1 MALQGRIAASRWG
14 CHAALCI
21 MAYGF
26 AILPNLVLLIGTALV
41 AAGSDGQMQPS
52 AHVWQSVMEYT
63 LTGWAFLFMAIPLLM
78 GRYRPASGSPAGT
91 ARASPLLETGGGGLL
106 GGNRGGGECGVFIIL
121 QANFCGLPGNVQM
134 CKCAAQIFSHT
145 RARKIIRWKSHN
157 CGVDVP
163 DKQSLCWLEV
173 SWPSFRSP
181 ICRHAMHILSFLPAS
196 ELSRY
201 SGSDRVSF
209 FLPPV

>member
-1 MALQGRIAASRWG
+1 MGMPCCTLHHGIRLCHSAQPCPADRNGIGGSWKRRADAAVG
-14 CHAALCI
+14 ACLAVGHGIHANRMGI
-21 MAYGF
+21 SIHGHSPF
-26 AILPNLVLLIGTALV
+26 DGT
-41 AAGSDGQMQPS
+41 
-52 AHVWQSVMEYT
+52 H
-63 LTGWAFLFMAIPLLM
+63 TG
-78 GRYRPASGSPAGT
+78 
-91 ARASPLLETGGGGLL
+91 
-106 GGNRGGGECGVFIIL
+106 L
-121 QANFCGLPGNVQM
+121 QAEVRLELRERPRYWRRAVAVYWAAIVAVVNVVFLLFCRQISVACREM